1 MTIQSAPLC
10 TSEIDW
16 IFFDVGCTL
25 VDESPVWT
33 CRAHEQ
39 FALERAHLEGMGFS
53 EESLLA
59 AIMEGYSVPG
69 TKYRHTAQR
78 LGIRILAPYRTE
90 LERLYD
96 GVPEMLRTL
105 KNDYHLGIIAN
116 QSCGLSERLAAYGIL
131 DLFDLVV
138 SSADIG
144 VKKPAPEIFQYALK
158 KAGCSAS
165 RSVMVGDRL
174 DNDIEPAKALGF
186 HTIRIVQGISSGQ
199 MPSRPSEE
207 AEVTVHSISEL
218 SEVFH

>member
-39 FALERAHLEGMGFS
+39 FALERAHLEAMGFS
-53 EESLLA
+53 EERLFA

-96 GVPEMLRTL
+96 GASEMLRTL

-138 SSADIG
+138 SSADVG
-144 VKKPAPEIFQYALK
+144 FKKPDPRIFNYALE
-158 KAGCSAS
+158 KAGCCAK
-165 RSVMVGDRL
+165 RAVMVGDRI

-186 HTIRIVQGISSGQ
+186 HTVRIIQGISSGQ
-199 MPSRPSEE
+199 KPSHLSQE
-207 AEVTVHSISEL
+207 ADVSVHSIAEL
-218 SEVFH
+218 SAVFR

>member
-1 MTIQSAPLC
+1 MQTTFDTQH
-10 TSEIDW
+10 IDW

-25 VDESPVWT
+25 VDESHVWKR
-33 CRAHEQ
+33 RAHEQ
-39 FALERAHLEGMGFS
+39 YELEKDRLV
-53 EESLLA
+53 SLGLDEDGLYR
-59 AIMEGYSVPG
+59 AIMEGYAVPG
-69 TKYRHTAQR
+69 TKYRHTAER
-78 LGIRILAPYRTE
+78 LGLVTLAPYQTE
-90 LERLYD
+90 LETLYD
-96 GVPEMLRTL
+96 GVFQMLRSL
-105 KNDYHLGIIAN
+105 KDCYHLGIIAN
-116 QSCGLSERLAAYGIL
+116 QSTGLSERLKGYGIL

-144 VKKPAPEIFQYALK
+144 VKKPAPEIFQYALE